1 MTVEEVERLS
11 GTIESYLKRLAAAAV
26 SYCWE
31 TREHPDPEG
40 NSFLALADAL
50 EKCYEEKK
58 KEPLFQYRHFP
69 EDIAIFWDY
78 PCLFQHPPGGK
89 RTEEQDRVFKVR
101 AAPPLL
107 LLLCCSHALHL
118 FRHTHMHAV
127 WPREPRSGLCA
138 RRHDHLPAS
147 RLGAAHSPVLRTRTL
162 GRHTHT
168 PSPTLCRHSP
178 QQRPSPTHCQPS
190 SLHSL
195 KVDGPR
201 TNRVRAPPRSL
212 SSASAHA
219 SPLTLSH
226 LLHRIAT
233 QTRRASS
240 RRNSRSCGRR

>member
-1 MTVEEVERLS
+1 M
-11 GTIESYLKRLAAAAV
+11 YKRLAAAAV

-31 TREHPDPEG
+31 TREHPDPEC

-50 EKCYEEKK
+50 EKCYEEKRK
-58 KEPLFQYRHFP
+58 DTIQYENFP

-101 AAPPLL
+101 AAPPTAAAAVLL
-107 LLLCCSHALHL
+107 SRASPLSP
-118 FRHTHMHAV
+118 HTHTCTQF
-127 WPREPRSGLCA
+127 GL
-138 RRHDHLPAS
+138 DNLD
-147 RLGAAHSPVLRTRTL
+147 LVYEGAIFDSAPPTTVLRTRTL

-178 QQRPSPTHCQPS
+178 QQPHCRPPDSLLLQLESGWTTYESGTRAS
-190 SLHSL
+190 SL
-195 KVDGPR
+195 
-201 TNRVRAPPRSL
+201 SL

-219 SPLTLSH
+219 SPLTLSA
-226 LLHRIAT
+226 LFHRIAT

-240 RRNSRSCGRR
+240 RRNSRSCGRP